1 MHHVKLDLNSKGGIL
16 MKENNEK
23 EIKYSEKRDN
33 KENRRPN
40 NRERNNKREFV
51 KKSPYEEKVISIG
64 RVSKTTKGGRS
75 MRFTATVAVGDR
87 KGRVGLGTGK
97 ANEVPEAISKA
108 IKAAE
113 KNVIKVNLV
122 ENRTLSHEV
131 IGVCG
136 AAKVLIKP
144 AKAGS
149 GIIAGGPVRNVLEL
163 AGVKD
168 IVSKSLGSNTQINT
182 AKAAMDALKSQRS
195 VEHIAA
201 LRGKTVEEIIG

>member
-1 MHHVKLDLNSKGGIL
+1 MDNIR
-16 MKENNEK
+16 EK
-23 EIKYSEKRDN
+23 NN
-33 KENRRPN
+33 KERT
-40 NRERNNKREFV
+40 NKREFV

-64 RVSKTTKGGRS
+64 RVSKTTKGGRT

-87 KGRVGLGTGK
+87 KGKVGLGTGK
-97 ANEVPEAISKA
+97 ANEVPNAISKA

-113 KNVIKVNLV
+113 KNVITVNLV
-122 ENRTLSHEV
+122 EGRTLSHEV
-131 IGVCG
+131 IGKCG
-136 AAKVLIKP
+136 AAKVLVKP

-182 AKAAMDALKSQRS
+182 AKAAMDALKQQK
-195 VEHIAA
+195 HKPYCK
-201 LRGKTVEEIIG
+201 LTW

>member
-1 MHHVKLDLNSKGGIL
+1 M
-16 MKENNEK
+16 ENNK
-23 EIKYSEKRDN
+23 KDRKND
-33 KENRRPN
+33 
-40 NRERNNKREFV
+40 RNNKREFV

-64 RVSKTTKGGRS
+64 RVSKTTKGGRT

-87 KGRVGLGTGK
+87 KGKVGLGTGK
-97 ANEVPEAISKA
+97 ASEVPTAISKA

-113 KNVIKVNLV
+113 KNVISINLV
-122 ENRTLSHEV
+122 EGRTLSHEA
-131 IGVCG
+131 IGKCG
-136 AAKVLIKP
+136 AAKVLVKP

-163 AGVKD
+163 AGVQD

-182 AKAAMDALKSQRS
+182 AKAAMDALKQQKSAS
-195 VEHIAA
+195 HIAS

>member
-1 MHHVKLDLNSKGGIL
+1 MDNIR
-16 MKENNEK
+16 EK
-23 EIKYSEKRDN
+23 NN
-33 KENRRPN
+33 KERT
-40 NRERNNKREFV
+40 NKREFV

-64 RVSKTTKGGRS
+64 RVSKTTKGGRT

-87 KGRVGLGTGK
+87 KGKVGLGTGK
-97 ANEVPEAISKA
+97 ANEVPNAISKA

-113 KNVIKVNLV
+113 KNVITVNLV
-122 ENRTLSHEV
+122 EGRTLSHEV
-131 IGVCG
+131 IGKCG
-136 AAKVLIKP
+136 AAKVLVKP

-182 AKAAMDALKSQRS
+182 AKAAMDALKQQKSAS
-195 VEHIAA
+195 HIAS

>member
-1 MHHVKLDLNSKGGIL
+1 MENENKEVKT
-16 MKENNEK
+16 NEK
-23 EIKYSEKRDN
+23 TSVPRADKRGP
-33 KENRRPN
+33 RRDS
-40 NRERNNKREFV
+40 KKEFV

-64 RVSKTTKGGRS
+64 RVSKTTKGGRT

-87 KGRVGLGTGK
+87 KGKVGLGTGK
-97 ANEVPEAISKA
+97 AGEVPEAISKA
-108 IKAAE
+108 LKAAE
-113 KNVIKVNLV
+113 KNVISVNLV

-131 IGVCG
+131 IGTCG

-182 AKAAMDALKSQRS
+182 AKAAMNALKAQRS
-195 VEHIAA
+195 AEHVAN
-201 LRGKTVEEIIG
+201 LRGKKVEEILG

>member
-1 MHHVKLDLNSKGGIL
+1 MDNIR
-16 MKENNEK
+16 EK
-23 EIKYSEKRDN
+23 NN
-33 KENRRPN
+33 KERT
-40 NRERNNKREFV
+40 NKREFV

-64 RVSKTTKGGRS
+64 RVSKTTKGGRT

-87 KGRVGLGTGK
+87 KGKVGLGTGK
-97 ANEVPEAISKA
+97 ASEVPTAISKA

-113 KNVIKVNLV
+113 KNVISINLV
-122 ENRTLSHEV
+122 EGRTLSHEA
-131 IGVCG
+131 IGKCG
-136 AAKVLIKP
+136 AAKVLVKP

-182 AKAAMDALKSQRS
+182 AKAAMDALKQQKSAS
-195 VEHIAA
+195 HIAS

>member
-1 MHHVKLDLNSKGGIL
+1 MDNIR
-16 MKENNEK
+16 EK
-23 EIKYSEKRDN
+23 NN
-33 KENRRPN
+33 KERT
-40 NRERNNKREFV
+40 NKREFV

-64 RVSKTTKGGRS
+64 RVSKTTKGGRT

-87 KGRVGLGTGK
+87 KGKVGLGKGK
-97 ANEVPEAISKA
+97 ANEVPNAISKA

-113 KNVIKVNLV
+113 KNVITVNLV
-122 ENRTLSHEV
+122 EGRTLSHEV
-131 IGVCG
+131 IGKCG
-136 AAKVLIKP
+136 AAKVLVKP

-182 AKAAMDALKSQRS
+182 AKAAMDALKQQKSIS
-195 VEHIAA
+195 HIAS
-201 LRGKTVEEIIG
+201 LRGKKVEEIIG

>member
-1 MHHVKLDLNSKGGIL
+1 
-16 MKENNEK
+16 MKEDRK
-23 EIKYSEKRDN
+23 N
-33 KENRRPN
+33 K
-40 NRERNNKREFV
+40 KQEFA
-51 KKSPYEEKVISIG
+51 KKTSPYEEKVISIG

-75 MRFTATVAVGDR
+75 MRFSATVAVGDR

-113 KNVIKVNLV
+113 KNVIKINLV
-122 ENRTLSHEV
+122 EDRTLSHEA

-136 AAKVLIKP
+136 AAKVLIRP
-144 AKAGS
+144 AKAGR

-182 AKAAMDALKSQRS
+182 AKAAMNALKQQRS
-195 VEHIAA
+195 ASHIAS
-201 LRGKTVEEIIG
+201 LRGKKVEEIIG

>member
-1 MHHVKLDLNSKGGIL
+1 M
-16 MKENNEK
+16 ENNK
-23 EIKYSEKRDN
+23 KDRKND
-33 KENRRPN
+33 
-40 NRERNNKREFV
+40 RNNKREFV

-64 RVSKTTKGGRS
+64 RVSKTTKGGRT

-87 KGRVGLGTGK
+87 KGKVGLGTGK
-97 ANEVPEAISKA
+97 ASEVPTAISKA

-113 KNVIKVNLV
+113 KNVISINLV
-122 ENRTLSHEV
+122 EGRTLSHEA
-131 IGVCG
+131 IGKCG
-136 AAKVLIKP
+136 AAKVLVKP

-182 AKAAMDALKSQRS
+182 AKAAMDALKQQKSAS
-195 VEHIAA
+195 HIAS

>member
-1 MHHVKLDLNSKGGIL
+1 M
-16 MKENNEK
+16 ENNK
-23 EIKYSEKRDN
+23 KDRKND
-33 KENRRPN
+33 
-40 NRERNNKREFV
+40 RNNKREFV

-64 RVSKTTKGGRS
+64 RVSKTTKGGRT

-87 KGRVGLGTGK
+87 KGKVGLGTGK
-97 ANEVPEAISKA
+97 ASEVPTAISKA

-113 KNVIKVNLV
+113 KNVISINLV
-122 ENRTLSHEV
+122 EGRTISHEA
-131 IGVCG
+131 IGKCG
-136 AAKVLIKP
+136 AAKVLVKP

-182 AKAAMDALKSQRS
+182 AKAAMDALKQQRS
-195 VEHIAA
+195 ASHIAS

>member
-1 MHHVKLDLNSKGGIL
+1 M
-16 MKENNEK
+16 ENNK
-23 EIKYSEKRDN
+23 KDRKND
-33 KENRRPN
+33 
-40 NRERNNKREFV
+40 RNNKREFV

-64 RVSKTTKGGRS
+64 RVSKTTKGGRT

-87 KGRVGLGTGK
+87 KGKVGLGTGK
-97 ANEVPEAISKA
+97 ASEVPTAISKA

-113 KNVIKVNLV
+113 KNVISINLV
-122 ENRTLSHEV
+122 EGRTLSHEA
-131 IGVCG
+131 IGKCG
-136 AAKVLIKP
+136 AAKVLVKP

-182 AKAAMDALKSQRS
+182 AKAAMEALKQQRS
-195 VEHIAA
+195 ASHIAS

>member
-1 MHHVKLDLNSKGGIL
+1 MDNIR
-16 MKENNEK
+16 EK
-23 EIKYSEKRDN
+23 YN
-33 KENRRPN
+33 KERT
-40 NRERNNKREFV
+40 NKREFV

-64 RVSKTTKGGRS
+64 RVSKTTKGGRT

-87 KGRVGLGTGK
+87 KGKVGLGTGK
-97 ANEVPEAISKA
+97 ANEVPNAISKA

-113 KNVIKVNLV
+113 KNVITVNLV
-122 ENRTLSHEV
+122 EGRTLSHEV
-131 IGVCG
+131 IGKCG
-136 AAKVLIKP
+136 AAKVLVKP

-182 AKAAMDALKSQRS
+182 AKAAMDALKQQKSIS
-195 VEHIAA
+195 HIAS
-201 LRGKTVEEIIG
+201 LRGKKVEEIIG

>member
-1 MHHVKLDLNSKGGIL
+1 MDNIR
-16 MKENNEK
+16 EK
-23 EIKYSEKRDN
+23 NN
-33 KENRRPN
+33 KERT
-40 NRERNNKREFV
+40 NKREFV

-64 RVSKTTKGGRS
+64 RVSKTTKGGRT

-87 KGRVGLGTGK
+87 KGKVGLGTGK
-97 ANEVPEAISKA
+97 ANEVPNAISKA

-113 KNVIKVNLV
+113 KNVITVNLG
-122 ENRTLSHEV
+122 EGRTLSHGV
-131 IGVCG
+131 IGKCG
-136 AAKVLIKP
+136 AAKVLVKP

-182 AKAAMDALKSQRS
+182 AKAAMDALKQQKSIS
-195 VEHIAA
+195 HIAS
-201 LRGKTVEEIIG
+201 LRGKKVEEIIG

>member
-1 MHHVKLDLNSKGGIL
+1 M
-16 MKENNEK
+16 ENNK
-23 EIKYSEKRDN
+23 KDRKND
-33 KENRRPN
+33 
-40 NRERNNKREFV
+40 RNNKREFV

-64 RVSKTTKGGRS
+64 RVSKTTKGGRT

-87 KGRVGLGTGK
+87 KGKVGLGTGK
-97 ANEVPEAISKA
+97 ASEVPTAISKA

-113 KNVIKVNLV
+113 KNVISINLV
-122 ENRTLSHEV
+122 EGRTLSHEA
-131 IGVCG
+131 IGKCG
-136 AAKVLIKP
+136 AAKVLVKP

-163 AGVKD
+163 GGVKD

-182 AKAAMDALKSQRS
+182 AKAAMDALKQQKSAS
-195 VEHIAA
+195 HIAS

>member
-1 MHHVKLDLNSKGGIL
+1 MQLEKQDLNSKGGLRWKIIKKIEK
-16 MKENNEK
+16 MIEITKENLL
-23 EIKYSEKRDN
+23 
-33 KENRRPN
+33 
-40 NRERNNKREFV
+40 

-64 RVSKTTKGGRS
+64 RVSKTTKGGRT

-87 KGRVGLGTGK
+87 KGKVGLGTGK
-97 ANEVPEAISKA
+97 ASEVPTAISKA

-113 KNVIKVNLV
+113 KNVISINLV
-122 ENRTLSHEV
+122 EGRTLSHEA
-131 IGVCG
+131 IGKCG
-136 AAKVLIKP
+136 AAKVLVKP

-182 AKAAMDALKSQRS
+182 AKAAMDALKQQRS
-195 VEHIAA
+195 ASHIAS

>member
-1 MHHVKLDLNSKGGIL
+1 MDKIR
-16 MKENNEK
+16 EK
-23 EIKYSEKRDN
+23 NN
-33 KENRRPN
+33 KERT
-40 NRERNNKREFV
+40 NKREFV

-64 RVSKTTKGGRS
+64 RVSKTTKGGRT

-87 KGRVGLGTGK
+87 KGKVGLGTGK
-97 ANEVPEAISKA
+97 ANEVPNAISKA

-113 KNVIKVNLV
+113 KNVITVNLV
-122 ENRTLSHEV
+122 EGRTLSHEV
-131 IGVCG
+131 IGKCG
-136 AAKVLIKP
+136 AAKVLVKP

-182 AKAAMDALKSQRS
+182 AKAAMDALKQQKSIS
-195 VEHIAA
+195 HIAS
-201 LRGKTVEEIIG
+201 LRGKKVEEIIG

>member
-1 MHHVKLDLNSKGGIL
+1 M
-16 MKENNEK
+16 ENNK
-23 EIKYSEKRDN
+23 KDRKND
-33 KENRRPN
+33 
-40 NRERNNKREFV
+40 RNNKREFV

-64 RVSKTTKGGRS
+64 RVSKTTKGGRT

-87 KGRVGLGTGK
+87 KGKVGLGTGK
-97 ANEVPEAISKA
+97 ASEVPTAISKA

-113 KNVIKVNLV
+113 KNVISINLV
-122 ENRTLSHEV
+122 EGRTLSHEA
-131 IGVCG
+131 IGKCG
-136 AAKVLIKP
+136 AAKVLVKP

-182 AKAAMDALKSQRS
+182 AKAAMDALKQQSS
-195 VEHIAA
+195 ASHIAS

>member
-1 MHHVKLDLNSKGGIL
+1 M
-16 MKENNEK
+16 E
-23 EIKYSEKRDN
+23 SEN
-33 KENRRPN
+33 KEVVVESATEKAPKGDRKDNRRRDFKKN
-40 NRERNNKREFV
+40 NNKREV
-51 KKSPYEEKVISIG
+51 RKSPYEEKVISIG
-64 RVSKTTKGGRS
+64 RVSKTTKGGRT

-87 KGRVGLGTGK
+87 KGKVGLGTGK

-108 IKAAE
+108 LKAAE
-113 KNVIKVNLV
+113 KNIVTVNLV
-122 ENRTLSHEV
+122 EGRTLSHEV
-131 IGVCG
+131 IGTCG

-182 AKAAMDALKSQRS
+182 AKAAMNALKAQRS
-195 VEHIAA
+195 AEHIAE
-201 LRGKTVEEIIG
+201 LRGKTVEEILG

>member
-1 MHHVKLDLNSKGGIL
+1 MDNIR
-16 MKENNEK
+16 EK
-23 EIKYSEKRDN
+23 NN
-33 KENRRPN
+33 KERT
-40 NRERNNKREFV
+40 NKREFV

-64 RVSKTTKGGRS
+64 RVSKTTKGGRT

-87 KGRVGLGTGK
+87 KGKVGLGTGK
-97 ANEVPEAISKA
+97 ANEVPNAISKA

-113 KNVIKVNLV
+113 KNVTTVNLV
-122 ENRTLSHEV
+122 EGRTLSHEV
-131 IGVCG
+131 IGKCG
-136 AAKVLIKP
+136 AAKVLVKP

-182 AKAAMDALKSQRS
+182 AKAAMDALKQQKSIS
-195 VEHIAA
+195 HIAS
-201 LRGKTVEEIIG
+201 LRGKKVEEIIG

>member
-1 MHHVKLDLNSKGGIL
+1 M
-16 MKENNEK
+16 ENNK
-23 EIKYSEKRDN
+23 KDRKND
-33 KENRRPN
+33 
-40 NRERNNKREFV
+40 RNNKREFV

-64 RVSKTTKGGRS
+64 RVSKTTKGGCT

-87 KGRVGLGTGK
+87 KGKVGLGTGK
-97 ANEVPEAISKA
+97 ASEVPTAISKA

-113 KNVIKVNLV
+113 KNVISINLV
-122 ENRTLSHEV
+122 EGRTLSHEA
-131 IGVCG
+131 IGKCG
-136 AAKVLIKP
+136 AAKVLVKP

-182 AKAAMDALKSQRS
+182 AKAAMDALKQQRS
-195 VEHIAA
+195 ASHIAS

>member
-1 MHHVKLDLNSKGGIL
+1 MDNIR
-16 MKENNEK
+16 EK
-23 EIKYSEKRDN
+23 NN
-33 KENRRPN
+33 KERT
-40 NRERNNKREFV
+40 NKREFV

-64 RVSKTTKGGRS
+64 RVSKTTKGGRT

-87 KGRVGLGTGK
+87 KGKVGLGTGK
-97 ANEVPEAISKA
+97 ANEVPNAISKA

-113 KNVIKVNLV
+113 KNVITVNLV
-122 ENRTLSHEV
+122 EGRTLSHEV
-131 IGVCG
+131 IGKCG
-136 AAKVLIKP
+136 AAKVLVKP

-182 AKAAMDALKSQRS
+182 AKAAMNALKQQKSIS
-195 VEHIAA
+195 HIAS
-201 LRGKTVEEIIG
+201 LRGKKVEEIIG

>member
-1 MHHVKLDLNSKGGIL
+1 MDNIR
-16 MKENNEK
+16 EK
-23 EIKYSEKRDN
+23 NN
-33 KENRRPN
+33 KERT
-40 NRERNNKREFV
+40 NKREFV

-64 RVSKTTKGGRS
+64 RVSKTNKGGRT

-87 KGRVGLGTGK
+87 KGKVGLGTGK
-97 ANEVPEAISKA
+97 ANEVPNAISKA

-113 KNVIKVNLV
+113 KNVITVNLV
-122 ENRTLSHEV
+122 EGRTLSHEV
-131 IGVCG
+131 IGKCG
-136 AAKVLIKP
+136 AAKVLVKP

-182 AKAAMDALKSQRS
+182 AKAAMDALKQQKSIS
-195 VEHIAA
+195 HIAS
-201 LRGKTVEEIIG
+201 LRGKKVEEIIG

>member
-1 MHHVKLDLNSKGGIL
+1 MENETEVKVEETVVTEEQTETKPSTKERRQNNS
-16 MKENNEK
+16 
-23 EIKYSEKRDN
+23 RDN
-33 KENRRPN
+33 RR
-40 NRERNNKREFV
+40 RNNKREFV

-64 RVSKTTKGGRS
+64 RVSKTTKGGRT

-87 KGRVGLGTGK
+87 KGKVGLGTGK
-97 ANEVPEAISKA
+97 AAEVPEAISKA
-108 IKAAE
+108 LKAAE
-113 KNVIKVNLV
+113 KNVIKIDLV
-122 ENRTLSHEV
+122 EDRTLSHEV
-131 IGVCG
+131 IGTCG

-182 AKAAMDALKSQRS
+182 AKAAMNALKMQRS
-195 VEHIAA
+195 AEHIAA
-201 LRGKTVEEIIG
+201 LRGKTKEEILG

>member
-1 MHHVKLDLNSKGGIL
+1 MDNIR
-16 MKENNEK
+16 EK
-23 EIKYSEKRDN
+23 NN
-33 KENRRPN
+33 KERT
-40 NRERNNKREFV
+40 NKREFV

-64 RVSKTTKGGRS
+64 RVSKTTKGVRT

-87 KGRVGLGTGK
+87 KGKVGLGTGK
-97 ANEVPEAISKA
+97 ANEVPNAISKA

-113 KNVIKVNLV
+113 KNVITVNLV
-122 ENRTLSHEV
+122 EGRTLSHEV
-131 IGVCG
+131 IGKCG
-136 AAKVLIKP
+136 AAKVLVKP

-182 AKAAMDALKSQRS
+182 AKAAMDALKQQKSIS
-195 VEHIAA
+195 HIAS
-201 LRGKTVEEIIG
+201 LRGKKVEEIIG

>member
-1 MHHVKLDLNSKGGIL
+1 MDNIR
-16 MKENNEK
+16 EK
-23 EIKYSEKRDN
+23 NN
-33 KENRRPN
+33 KERT
-40 NRERNNKREFV
+40 NKREFV

-64 RVSKTTKGGRS
+64 RVSKTTKGGRT

-87 KGRVGLGTGK
+87 NGKVGIGTGK
-97 ANEVPEAISKA
+97 ANEVPDAISKA

-113 KNVIKVNLV
+113 KNVITVNLV
-122 ENRTLSHEV
+122 EGRTLSHEV
-131 IGVCG
+131 IGKCG
-136 AAKVLIKP
+136 AAKVLVKP

-182 AKAAMDALKSQRS
+182 AKAAMDALKQQKSIS
-195 VEHIAA
+195 HIAS
-201 LRGKTVEEIIG
+201 LRGKKVEEIIG